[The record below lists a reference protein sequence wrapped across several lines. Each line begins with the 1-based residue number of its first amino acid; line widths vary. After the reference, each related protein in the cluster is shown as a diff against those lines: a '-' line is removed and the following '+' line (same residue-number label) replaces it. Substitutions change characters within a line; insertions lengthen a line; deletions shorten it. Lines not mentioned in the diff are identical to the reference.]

1 MSWIRK
7 ALIRWSGS
15 SGMQAL
21 LEKYVLFAQF
31 LMGIGSGSDVNSS
44 GERAVFHALR
54 ACLPAPYCIFDV
66 GANQGQFLHLLLE
79 QFSAQSF
86 NVHCF
91 EPGQETFRL
100 LSASAPAQNNIHLN
114 PVGLSK
120 EPGQAT
126 LYYDEQGSGFA
137 SLTQRKLDHFDIH
150 FSQSET
156 VALDSLDHYCEVNQI
171 EHIDLLKIDIEGHEL
186 DALEGAR
193 RLFAAGAIEMVTF
206 EFGGCNID
214 TRTYFQDFWYFFQ
227 AVGMQIFRITPSGY
241 LSPLHAYD
249 EAYEQF
255 RTTNFLACKPNWAAQ
270 MIAKAG
276 KE

>member
-15 SGMQAL
+15 SGMQAR

-54 ACLPAPYCIFDV
+54 ACLPEPYCIFDV

-100 LSASAPAQNNIHLN
+100 LSASAPAQSNIHLN

-227 AVGMQIFRITPSGY
+227 AVGMEIFRITPSGY
-241 LSPLHAYD
+241 LSPLCAYD

-255 RTTNFLACKPNWAAQ
+255 RTTNFLACKPNLAAQ
-270 MIAKAG
+270 MIAKG
-276 KE
+276 VRG